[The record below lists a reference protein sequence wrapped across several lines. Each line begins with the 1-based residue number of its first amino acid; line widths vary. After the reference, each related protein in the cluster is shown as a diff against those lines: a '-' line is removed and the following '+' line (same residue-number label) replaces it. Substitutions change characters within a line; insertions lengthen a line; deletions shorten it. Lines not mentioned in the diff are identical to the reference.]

1 MGSPLQSLQQYMKW
15 PSEKC
20 PFSTFCVESHTKERV
35 PMRQIARIGAVACAT
50 AALAVTGPSAMAAQ
64 MGDHG
69 PKPAAP
75 APPPR
80 GEIVI
85 CNHSGYMFDVFADGP
100 SIREDDLAGSFDEC
114 TDWARV
120 LTGKYDI
127 GFALRVPSQSNVIIQ
142 ARFKREDH
150 VFYKVFNGQGIVTT
164 NVGRDE
170 LTRVDL
176 YIPRA

>member
-1 MGSPLQSLQQYMKW
+1 
-15 PSEKC
+15 
-20 PFSTFCVESHTKERV
+20 
-35 PMRQIARIGAVACAT
+35 MRTSVRSAGAVVCAT
-50 AALAVTGPSAMAAQ
+50 AALALAGTSAVAAPV
-64 MGDHG
+64 GDMPH
-69 PKPAAP
+69 PKAAKP

-120 LTGKYDI
+120 LTGNYEI
-127 GFALRVPSQSNVIIQ
+127 GFALRVPSQQNVIIQ

-150 VFYKVFNGQGIVTT
+150 VFYKVFNTQGIVRA
-164 NVGRDE
+164 NVGNHE

-176 YIPRA
+176 YIPRG

>member
-1 MGSPLQSLQQYMKW
+1 
-15 PSEKC
+15 
-20 PFSTFCVESHTKERV
+20 
-35 PMRQIARIGAVACAT
+35 MRQIARLGAVAFAT
-50 AALAVTGPSAMAAQ
+50 AALALTGTSAMAAP
-64 MGDHG
+64 MGDAPHHNR
-69 PKPAAP
+69 P
-75 APPPR
+75 APPPT
-80 GEIVI
+80 GQIVI

-114 TDWARV
+114 TDWASV

-127 GFALRVPSQSNVIIQ
+127 GFALRVPSQQNIIIQ

-164 NVGRDE
+164 NVGRSE

>member
-1 MGSPLQSLQQYMKW
+1 
-15 PSEKC
+15 
-20 PFSTFCVESHTKERV
+20 
-35 PMRQIARIGAVACAT
+35 MRNLSRAGAVVV
-50 AALAVTGPSAMAAQ
+50 AAAAASAVVVPASAAHAYS
-64 MGDHG
+64 G
-69 PKPAAP
+69 
-75 APPPR
+75 PPR

-85 CNHSGYMFDVFADGP
+85 CNHSGYMFDVYADGP

-120 LTGKYDI
+120 LPGKYDI
-127 GFALRVPSQSNVIIQ
+127 GFALRVPSQQNVIIQ

-150 VFYKVFNGQGIVTT
+150 VFYKVFNGQGVVSTS
-164 NVGRDE
+164 VAPQE

>member
-1 MGSPLQSLQQYMKW
+1 
-15 PSEKC
+15 
-20 PFSTFCVESHTKERV
+20 
-35 PMRQIARIGAVACAT
+35 MRTSVRSAGVLAAATACLLVTLPAGTAGAVT
-50 AALAVTGPSAMAAQ
+50 TGDA
-64 MGDHG
+64 

-80 GEIVI
+80 GQIVI

-120 LTGKYDI
+120 LTGNYEI
-127 GFALRVPSQSNVIIQ
+127 GFALRVPSQQNVIIQ

-150 VFYKVFNGQGIVTT
+150 VFYKVFNGQGIVKA

>member
-1 MGSPLQSLQQYMKW
+1 
-15 PSEKC
+15 
-20 PFSTFCVESHTKERV
+20 
-35 PMRQIARIGAVACAT
+35 MRKMNRAGAVVV
-50 AALAVTGPSAMAAQ
+50 AAAAASAIVLPASAAHAANTG
-64 MGDHG
+64 GV
-69 PKPAAP
+69 
-75 APPPR
+75 PR

-85 CNHSGYMFDVFADGP
+85 CNHSGYMFDVYADGP

-120 LTGKYDI
+120 LPGKYDI
-127 GFALRVPSQSNVIIQ
+127 GFALRVPSQQNVIIQ

-150 VFYKVFNGQGIVTT
+150 VFYKVFNHEGVVSTS
-164 NVGRDE
+164 VGPQE

>member
-1 MGSPLQSLQQYMKW
+1 
-15 PSEKC
+15 
-20 PFSTFCVESHTKERV
+20 
-35 PMRQIARIGAVACAT
+35 MRQIARAGAVAFAAAAITLTGISAAT
-50 AALAVTGPSAMAAQ
+50 AAP
-64 MGDHG
+64 MGDKPH
-69 PKPAAP
+69 PAAP
-75 APPPR
+75 APPPT

-85 CNHSGYMFDVFADGP
+85 CNHSGYMFDVYADGP

-114 TDWARV
+114 TNWRRV

-127 GFALRVPSQSNVIIQ
+127 GFALRVPSQQNVLIQ

-150 VFYKVFNGQGIVTT
+150 VFYKVFNGQGLVSTS
-164 NVGRDE
+164 VGRDE